1 MNYEKK
7 LKEKGYSLP
16 TFENKRVF
24 ESAVQTGNLLFV
36 SGHAAKEDG
45 DLIHKGIVGS
55 TVTLEEAQECAKIA
69 FLNCL
74 AAVRN
79 TIGTIDNIKK
89 IVNVKG
95 YIASSADFVNHPQV
109 MDELSLFIND
119 VFGENGKHSRVSMG
133 LASLPGGTPVEVEL
147 VVEIK

>member
-1 MNYEKK
+1 M
-7 LKEKGYSLP
+7 
-16 TFENKRVF
+16 
-24 ESAVQTGNLLFV
+24 
-36 SGHAAKEDG
+36 
-45 DLIHKGIVGS
+45 
-55 TVTLEEAQECAKIA
+55 
-69 FLNCL
+69 
-74 AAVRN
+74 
-79 TIGTIDNIKK
+79 
-89 IVNVKG
+89 KG